1 MNTELDTLE
10 LRVQSEA
17 QSAAAGLDKLIAALT
32 QMKSAARGGAGLT
45 ATAAGLDKLNTALSK
60 LNNNRKSL
68 GALKSALSG
77 LSGVKTNLTTTANQ
91 LNKLNAAMGDLKVE
105 DTKIQAL
112 TDSLSKLGSLQK
124 ATGLNSTINALKKI
138 PEVTKLLKATD
149 LDAFAVQIQ
158 KVVTAMAPLATAMDK
173 VSRGFSS
180 FPTRIQRVLKS
191 TNSLTSANQKAARS
205 FSVLS
210 DPVTG
215 LAAKL
220 ASYEYLLRSVV
231 GVLADCVTSIN
242 DYVENV
248 NLFQVAMGEYYD
260 EAYNYAQL
268 VSDKLGVDPSQWMR
282 TQGVFMSMA
291 NGFGLA
297 SDKAYALSEG
307 LTELSYD
314 ISSLYN
320 EDIET
325 SAQRL
330 QSALAGEIEPIRR
343 LGISISEATLK
354 EYALALGID
363 ESVES
368 MTEQEKA
375 MLRALKLME
384 GASQLGA
391 IGDFART
398 LESPANAIR
407 VLQQQ
412 LVQLARAI
420 GSVLLPIIIQVL
432 PYVQAFVEIL
442 TGAISALASLFGFEM
457 PTWSASDWGAADW
470 GDGITS
476 GATDAA
482 DALGGATAAAKEL
495 KNATLGID
503 ELNILAPNS
512 GGSGGSGGGAGG
524 GLGSDWVNDLEIPN
538 IWDQEALKEIQSKAD
553 KIKAI
558 IESNLA
564 QLQVIVSGAA
574 LVIGAILTL
583 TGANIPV
590 GLALMAI
597 GAAGLVSAI
606 TTNWGAMST
615 TLQGVLTSILGMLGG
630 FFLVLGAI
638 LVFSGANIPIGIAL
652 MALGVASLAAA
663 VAVNWGSLNGVL
675 SAALTA
681 LTGIIGGALLAI
693 GAVFAFSG
701 ANLPLGIGLMIAG
714 AAAVGSAVALN
725 WSAMDPNLQ
734 NAVAGITTI
743 ISGAF
748 LALGAILTFSGA
760 NPVLGIGLLA
770 SGAAILATTVVLNW
784 DSMNTQVSQSIT
796 KITSVVGAA
805 FLALGA
811 VLTFSGAN
819 PALGIGLM
827 AAGAVSLATAAALNW
842 STIVTTVTS
851 TLKSVGAAVG
861 VSLLALGAILCLSGV
876 ALPLGIGLLAAG
888 GVSLASAVALNW
900 DEIVNTVGSTLSS
913 IGSKFMAFASEWLS
927 VEKWQELGKQAIN
940 GLFKGLSNIWGN
952 VKSWGQGLLSDV
964 KNALGI
970 HSPSVR
976 FEEIGEY
983 SIAGLSKGFAGVSE
997 ITSQLQ
1003 DQLTIMRGYAEDFST
1018 HALDL
1023 ITNTNSQ
1030 YRTMLSNAVTYTQSC
1045 TTSMANSF
1053 VSMASRSTSAI
1064 QSITSALNAI
1074 PRNITT
1080 TNTIV
1085 TKSTGSSGSV
1095 KAYASGGFPDRG
1107 QLFIANEE
1115 APELV
1120 GNIGRQT
1127 AVANNDQIVSGIASG
1142 VSEANEPL
1150 ISAVYAAAQQ
1160 VIRAVEAGGDIYL
1173 DGYKVGQRVTSS
1185 QNRQNRV
1192 YGKTLQNV

>member
-17 QSAAAGLDKLIAALT
+17 QSAAAGIDKLTAALT
-32 QMKSAARGGAGLT
+32 QMKSAARGGSGLT
-45 ATAAGLDKLNTALSK
+45 STANGLSKLNDALSK
-60 LNNNRKSL
+60 LNNNRKNL

-77 LSGVKTNLTTTANQ
+77 LTGVKTNLTTTANQ
-91 LNKLNAAMGDLKVE
+91 LNKLNAAMADLKVE
-105 DTKIQAL
+105 DSKLQTLA
-112 TDSLSKLGSLQK
+112 SALSKLSSLQK

-138 PEVTKLLKATD
+138 PEVTKLLDATD
-149 LDAFAVQIQ
+149 LDAFATQIQ
-158 KVVTAMAPLATAMDK
+158 KVVSAVAPLATAMDK
-173 VSRGFSS
+173 VSRGFSALPS
-180 FPTRIQRVLKS
+180 KIQRVLKN
-191 TNSLTSANQKAARS
+191 TNSLATANQKAARS

-215 LAAKL
+215 LAAKF
-220 ASYEYLLRSVV
+220 ASYEYLLTRVV
-231 GVLADCVTSIN
+231 GFLADCVTSIN

-248 NLFQVAMGEYYD
+248 NLFQVAMGDFYD

-432 PYVQAFVEIL
+432 PFVQAFVEIL
-442 TGAISALASLFGFEM
+442 TGAISALATLFGFEM
-457 PTWSASDWGAADW
+457 PTWDASDWGAADW

-476 GATDAA
+476 GASDAS
-482 DALGGATAAAKEL
+482 DALGDATKAAKDFQS
-495 KNATLGID
+495 ATLGID
-503 ELNILAPNS
+503 ELNIISPNS
-512 GGSGGSGGGAGG
+512 SSGTGSGVGGGGAGA
-524 GLGSDWVNDLEIPN
+524 DWVNDLNIPN
-538 IWDQEALKEIQSKAD
+538 IWDQDALKQIQSKAD
-553 KIKAI
+553 QIKSI

-564 QLQVIVSGAA
+564 QIQTVLSGAF
-574 LVIGAILTL
+574 LVIGAILAL
-583 TGANIPV
+583 TGANIPT
-590 GLALMAI
+590 GLALMAV
-597 GAAGLVSAI
+597 GAAGLVSAVAL
-606 TTNWGAMST
+606 NWGAMTSS
-615 TLQGVLTSILGMLGG
+615 LQGVLTSILGMVGG
-630 FFLVLGAI
+630 FSLAMGAI
-638 LVFSGANIPIGIAL
+638 LALSGANIPIGIAL
-652 MALGVASLAAA
+652 MVVGAASLATA
-663 VAVNWGSLNGVL
+663 VAVNWNGMNGFL
-675 SAALTA
+675 ESALTA
-681 LTGIIGGALLAI
+681 ITGILGGALLAI

-701 ANLPLGIGLMIAG
+701 ASMPLGIGLMIAG
-714 AAAVGSAVALN
+714 AASVGSAVALN
-725 WSAMDPNLQ
+725 WSSTDTEIRAVVSNITTIVSGAFLALGAVLTFSGANAVLGIGLMAAGAAILATTVALNWGAMDQ
-734 NAVAGITTI
+734 QVSKSITAVTAVAGT
-743 ISGAF
+743 AF

-760 NPVLGIGLLA
+760 NIPLGIGLL
-770 SGAAILATTVVLNW
+770 G
-784 DSMNTQVSQSIT
+784 
-796 KITSVVGAA
+796 
-805 FLALGA
+805 
-811 VLTFSGAN
+811 
-819 PALGIGLM
+819 
-827 AAGAVSLATAAALNW
+827 AGAVSLITAAALNW
-842 STIVTTVTS
+842 NAIVSSVTS
-851 TLKSVGAAVG
+851 TLQSVGASVG

-900 DEIVNTVGSTLSS
+900 DAIVDKVGSTLQS
-913 IGSKFMAFASEWLS
+913 IGQKFREFVSEWLS
-927 VEKWQELGKQAIN
+927 PEKWLDLGKKAID
-940 GLFKGLSNIWGN
+940 GLMEGLGSVASGVKDWGEGILTK
-952 VKSWGQGLLSDV
+952 VKSTLE
-964 KNALGI
+964 I
-970 HSPSVR
+970 HSPSVK
-976 FEEIGEY
+976 FAEIGEY
-983 SIAGLSKGFAGVSE
+983 SAAGMVQGFSGVNA
-997 ITSQLQ
+997 ITSQLEA
-1003 DQLTIMRGYAEDFST
+1003 QLAIMRTAAGGFASDVSAGISATLEIFKLALAEAVS
-1018 HALDL
+1018 
-1023 ITNTNSQ
+1023 TNSADTS
-1030 YRTMLSNAVTYTQSC
+1030 TMAAGYTTMAAKSN
-1045 TTSMANSF
+1045 
-1053 VSMASRSTSAI
+1053 SAI
-1064 QSITSALNAI
+1064 QSIVSALNSI

-1080 TNTIV
+1080 VHTIV
-1085 TKSTGSSGSV
+1085 TKNVSEGGSGSIQG
-1095 KAYASGGFPDRG
+1095 YATGGFPEQG

-1120 GNIGRQT
+1120 GTIGGKA
-1127 AVANNDQIVSGIASG
+1127 AVANTSQIIQGIASG
-1142 VSEANEPL
+1142 VAEANSGQNALLREQNDL
-1150 ISAVYAAAQQ
+1150 L
-1160 VIRAVEAGGDIYL
+1160 RAILAKEGGVYL
-1173 DGYKVGQRVTSS
+1173 DGKKLYKSVETAARNTGVVIMTGG
-1185 QNRQNRV
+1185 V
-1192 YGKTLQNV
+1192 V

>member
-760 NPVLGIGLLA
+760 NP
-770 SGAAILATTVVLNW
+770 
-784 DSMNTQVSQSIT
+784 
-796 KITSVVGAA
+796 
-805 FLALGA
+805 
-811 VLTFSGAN
+811 
-819 PALGIGLM
+819 ALGIGLM